1 MTDSSDG
8 GDPGAQ
14 VVAHFRDAP
23 PAHLGVAVSGGSDSV
38 ALLRMLADWAPGA
51 GVSLHVVTVDHGL
64 RPESADE
71 ARAVA
76 ALAAQLGAA
85 HDTLHWRGWDGTG
98 NVQDAARQARYRL
111 IRDWALARGIG
122 QVALGH
128 TGDDQAETVLMALA
142 RGAGVDGMAAM
153 PVRRDLDGVTLVRP
167 MLGLRRAALRR
178 WLEARGQDWADDPGN
193 EDPRYDRIKAR
204 RALEALAPLG
214 VDAQALARVAG
225 NMAEARAALRA
236 ATAEAARDCAA
247 VEAAELRITASALEQ
262 LPSEI
267 ARRLLIH
274 ALHNVGAAPH
284 APRRDAIARLRE
296 AIAQGRRS
304 TLAGC
309 LIAVREGAVHIGREP
324 SAVAGLCAAPGDIWD
339 RRWRVE
345 PSPDADNKD
354 IAGTQVAA
362 LGEAGLAQCPDPDAW
377 RKTGLAREAIL
388 AAPAVWRGDTLLAAP
403 VAGWANGWRAV
414 PVLDT
419 RSFAAGLLPD

>member
-1 MTDSSDG
+1 MTDSGDG
-8 GDPGAQ
+8 GDPCAQ
-14 VVAHFRDAP
+14 VIAHFRDVP
-23 PAHLGVAVSGGSDSV
+23 PARLGVAVSGGSDSV
-38 ALLRMLADWAPGA
+38 ALLRILADWAPGA
-51 GVSLHVVTVDHGL
+51 GVTLHVVTVDHGL

-76 ALAAQLGAA
+76 ALAARLGAV
-85 HDTLHWRGWDGTG
+85 HDTRRWRGWDGKG
-98 NVQDAARQARYRL
+98 NLQDAARQARYGL

-193 EDPRYDRIKAR
+193 EDPHYDRIKAR
-204 RALEALAPLG
+204 RALEVLAPLG
-214 VDAQALARVAG
+214 VDVQALARVAG

-236 ATAEAARDCAA
+236 ATATAARDCVA
-247 VEAAELRITASALEQ
+247 VEAAEVRIKADALAR

-274 ALHNVGAAPH
+274 ALRSVGGVPH
-284 APRRDAIARLRE
+284 APRRDAITRLRDT
-296 AIAQGRRS
+296 IAQGRRS

-309 LIAVREGAVHIGREP
+309 LIMVRGGRVHIGREP
-324 SAVAGLCAAPGDIWD
+324 SAVAGLRAAPDEVWD
-339 RRWRVE
+339 RRWRVK
-345 PSPDADNKD
+345 PPAGVDA
-354 IAGTQVAA
+354 AGVHVAA
-362 LGEAGLAQCPDPDAW
+362 LGEDGLARCPADAW
-377 RKTGLAREAIL
+377 REAGLARETVL
-388 AAPAVWRGDTLLAAP
+388 AAPAVWRGGALLAAP
-403 VAGWANGWRAV
+403 LAGWANGWCAE
-414 PVLDT
+414 PALDEQ
-419 RSFAAGLLPD
+419 SFAAGLLPD